1 MSAIPYFSASL
12 SNVPSAR
19 TCCRPS
25 FTLSQSSVFPFESD
39 RIFLRV
45 QVLVEDFVSFSAAFQ
60 LIFGNADIH
69 GNRIDGT
76 CLKLYKRIVVIRELL
91 QSGES
96 IGEFFL
102 TAFFLTL

>member
-1 MSAIPYFSASL
+1 MFRRPEPAAGLRLLYRRARYFL
-12 SNVPSAR
+12 
-19 TCCRPS
+19 
-25 FTLSQSSVFPFESD
+25 FESD

-96 IGEFFL
+96 IGEFF
-102 TAFFLTL
+102 

>member
-1 MSAIPYFSASL
+1 M
-12 SNVPSAR
+12 
-19 TCCRPS
+19 
-25 FTLSQSSVFPFESD
+25 
-39 RIFLRV
+39 
-45 QVLVEDFVSFSAAFQ
+45 LVEYFVSFSAAFQ

>member
-1 MSAIPYFSASL
+1 MFRRPEPAAGLRLLYRRARYFLFCNPIAY
-12 SNVPSAR
+12 
-19 TCCRPS
+19 
-25 FTLSQSSVFPFESD
+25 FF
-39 RIFLRV
+39 RV